1 MLCRVGYPAA
11 QRCLGRAV
19 QKMLRQA
26 RCGADTHKWGP
37 WHPHPLPA
45 PARHS
50 TSGLVAVMPHLN
62 LASIQ
67 GPEPVVPPPRLGAG
81 VSGAGLT
88 SAATIFHLP
97 TSEAKRNLLRKQTV
111 VLFPH
116 SLCFSQPQRRSPLPH
131 PVSVRSI
138 RLGGFASPLRH
149 HGSLPQAPRGSA
161 GIRMGKLS
169 SEHRAG
175 QQE

>member
-1 MLCRVGYPAA
+1 
-11 QRCLGRAV
+11 
-19 QKMLRQA
+19 
-26 RCGADTHKWGP
+26 
-37 WHPHPLPA
+37 
-45 PARHS
+45 
-50 TSGLVAVMPHLN
+50 MPHLN

-67 GPEPVVPPPRLGAG
+67 GSEPAAPPTRLGAG

-97 TSEAKRNLLRKQTV
+97 TSEAKRNLLRKQIV
-111 VLFPH
+111 VLFS
-116 SLCFSQPQRRSPLPH
+116 SLTLFFSTSEKVSPSPSSNREIDQAGRFCPPPQ
-131 PVSVRSI
+131 
-138 RLGGFASPLRH
+138 H

-169 SEHRAG
+169 SEYRAG